1 MARLDLRQ
9 RLNPTYE
16 RIAMTKELESLK
28 KKLASVDRRLQKL
41 HQESRTLQNKIW
53 LLQKRLEL
61 EQLIGK
67 ESAVVLGYNVRPDLR
82 GKRGTVD
89 KVNLK
94 RAVVTIDGKQWNV
107 PFDFLKT
114 CDADYELEAVIN
126 QGLGSR

>member
-1 MARLDLRQ
+1 
-9 RLNPTYE
+9 
-16 RIAMTKELESLK
+16 MTKELESLK

-114 CDADYELEAVIN
+114 STDEYELETAVN
-126 QGLGSR
+126 RGLGIG